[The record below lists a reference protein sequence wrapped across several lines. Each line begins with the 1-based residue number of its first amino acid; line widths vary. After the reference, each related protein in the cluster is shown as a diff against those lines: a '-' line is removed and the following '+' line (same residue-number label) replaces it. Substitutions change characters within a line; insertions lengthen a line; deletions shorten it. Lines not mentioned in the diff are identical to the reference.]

1 MKVDIDT
8 IMSWRPCYNPETK
21 EYDRESVTK
30 HFKSVCGRR
39 KYMRLKDAVK
49 LDIPPAD
56 IYWLVFHDEF
66 LTNRQMH
73 EIALWCAEE
82 IALPIWEKYYPDDHR
97 PRDGIRVKRLW
108 LDGKATDHEL
118 SVSSEAAYAAART
131 AADAADA
138 VTIAAVY
145 AVTIAAV
152 YAAHAAAD
160 AAIDAARTAADAAAY
175 AAARTAAD
183 ASADAIA
190 DGAIAYAAYAA
201 YAVAHKRILKKI
213 ASFEDSE
220 SEETD

>member
-49 LDIPPAD
+49 LDIPPVD
-56 IYWLVFHDEF
+56 IYWLVFRNAFMTD
-66 LTNRQMH
+66 RQMH
-73 EIALWCAEE
+73 ELALWCAEE

-97 PRDGIRVKRLW
+97 PRDVIRVKRLW

-118 SVSSEAAYAAART
+118 SVSSKAART
-131 AADAADA
+131 AVDAAH
-138 VTIAAVY
+138 

-160 AAIDAARTAADAAAY
+160 AAIDAARTAAVYAAHAAVYAAIAYAAY
-175 AAARTAAD
+175 AVYASAH